1 MTQIETFY
9 QATMRFLFILISLPT
24 FTFAGVKLDNT
35 LQIDSEYVLKL
46 SSLFIISIAGGISS
60 SFIRTSFDESMKNPA
75 ISKILIGAFLGT
87 TSGLLMVEQFNLG
100 FFSTLLPVFVVAS
113 LAAPIMVFYLSWFSN
128 KETQEEIKAK
138 IKERMGVDK

>member
-1 MTQIETFY
+1 MTKIETFY

-24 FTFAGVKLDNT
+24 FTLAGVQLDNT

-46 SSLFIISIAGGISS
+46 VSLFIISIAGGVSS
-60 SFIRTSFDESMKNPA
+60 SFIKTSFDESMKSPA